1 MSKLPQP
8 RGAWTPPAA
17 RIEGDRLLRA
27 RAAAQ
32 RVADAKVQAEAEASR
47 MQEFAT
53 ATLDKKVDELRGQL
67 DRLTEDLP
75 KVIPSGGGGR
85 RMVERV
91 FTRDADR
98 YRDALGL
105 GTSATQNIARY
116 PNRAAVS
123 AGAVASDVT
132 NILIDAYTSSAP
144 SAGMANYKAAT
155 LTEYNAAPSA
165 LRLTD
170 ANGRRFVTNEKKFSL
185 DMAGAPNDGTG
196 DCADAFDAVF
206 SLIKTDATASAKG
219 MTRYVIDLAGGVYR
233 VTRPINFTNFTAW
246 NVGIVNGAII
256 GACAGKPVIDAS
268 GGRGYFFDNL
278 FIWGDP
284 TNRPSHGI
292 ICPRAT
298 VNQFS
303 GSQEFGRLT
312 IDGYFTAASFYAYG
326 MEGAM
331 LRHCMIWNRDF
342 SGRVAIIEGYDAHQ
356 VSSDYATPLTGP
368 TSMIWNKVLMTNFR
382 HIPTVGTDPTLHT
395 AAIPTSVTKA
405 NPGVVTCSGGHP
417 FQNGDQ
423 VTFFHMSGMTQLDQ
437 IVATVANRTSTTF
450 ELSGT
455 NTTGFGTFTGSGLIV
470 KKASAPPVYVARLSH
485 LNFDTSYIVTWGQP
499 HIELAFPDSSFRKLT
514 HINLDLLYEG
524 AGSPHNVLLTT
535 PGAVTCAITGLNL
548 KSYNSNALE
557 SFMSVEGGG
566 AVQLWDTSISVYDA
580 LYSVDLCDLPA
591 SLRLLGGTIAYRT
604 AAATGYASMPLCYGN
619 IIDLTN
625 GKITPVGTQ
634 SVAHPANGSF
644 TPTVTA
650 SSGGPPTLTS
660 ATATFEKMQGDL
672 ARLEYSVTINSN
684 AGASGELRFGL
695 PSGVTGKTGSRSFGT
710 GWQTTSGK
718 TVRLAVSSAGTYVR
732 VQYDDSTYPG
742 ADGVL
747 IQGAIVIQI
756 EPP

>member
-1 MSKLPQP
+1 MAFDP
-8 RGAWTPPAA
+8 
-17 RIEGDRLLRA
+17 DRLSLLVQPVGDGGMRWFNYQTDEVEETILGGGYFQRGRTHGLRL
-27 RAAAQ
+27 
-32 RVADAKVQAEAEASR
+32 ADLIFVSPKAGTEEPYILTVEDIDANGN
-47 MQEFAT
+47 AT
-53 ATLDKKVDELRGQL
+53 AVNSSRSNTDV
-67 DRLTEDLP
+67 P
-75 KVIPSGGGGR
+75 
-85 RMVERV
+85 
-91 FTRDADR
+91 R
-98 YRDALGL
+98 YRDK
-105 GTSATQNIARY
+105 
-116 PNRAAVS
+116 AAV
-123 AGAVASDVT
+123 ADVKVPASVD
-132 NILIDAYTSSAP
+132 NIIIDAYSASANPSS
-144 SAGMANYKAAT
+144 GRANYKAAT
-155 LTEYNAAPSA
+155 LSEYNATPAA
-165 LRLTD
+165 LRQTD
-170 ANGRRFVTNEKKFSL
+170 ANGRRFVINEKKFSL
-185 DMAGAPNDGTG
+185 DMAGARTDGTG
-196 DCADAFDAVF
+196 DSADAFDAVF
-206 SLIKTDATASAKG
+206 SLIKADAAASSVG

-233 VTRPINFTNFTAW
+233 VTRSINFTNFTGW
-246 NVGIVNGAII
+246 NIGIVNGAII

-284 TNRPSHGI
+284 TDRPSHGI

-312 IDGYFTAASFYAYG
+312 IDGYFTDACFYAYG

-342 SGRVAIIEGYDAHQ
+342 SGRVAIFEGYDEHA
-356 VSSDYATPLTGP
+356 VTSDYATPLTGP

-382 HIPTVGTDPTLHT
+382 HIPVVGTDPTLHT
-395 AAIPTSVTKA
+395 AALATSITKA
-405 NPGVVTCSGGHP
+405 NPGVVTCSTGHP
-417 FQNGDQ
+417 FQNGDV
-423 VTFFHMSGMTQLDQ
+423 VTFFHLSGMTQLNTM
-437 IVATVANRTSTTF
+437 VATVANRTATTF
-450 ELSGT
+450 ELSGVD
-455 NTTGFGTFTGSGLIV
+455 TTGFGTFTGSGLIV
-470 KKASAPPVYVARLSH
+470 KKASVPPVYVARLCQ

-499 HIELAFPDSSFRKLT
+499 HIELGFPDSIFRKLT

-535 PGAVTCAITGLNL
+535 PSGVTCAITGLKL
-548 KSYNSNALE
+548 TSYNSNALE

-566 AVQLWDTSISVYDA
+566 AVQLWDATISVYDA

-604 AAATGYASMPLCYGN
+604 AAASGYASMPLCYGN
-619 IIDLTN
+619 IIDLTT

-634 SVAHPANGSF
+634 SVYHAANGSF

-672 ARLEYSVTINSN
+672 ARLEYSVVINSN
-684 AGASGELRFGL
+684 AGGAGELRFGF
-695 PSGVTGKTGSRSFGT
+695 PAGITGKTGSRSFGS

-747 IQGAIVIQI
+747 IQGSIIIQMD
-756 EPP
+756 PP